1 MNFLFRLVLRLVYG
15 IRQVKVWEKLP
26 SPKTFKEVLTVGN
39 LEDDRFKEGIDLAL
53 QYGRETPDFILEYYF
68 VYDKDYS
75 IYREMWIRKIH
86 ITKETKALELLKALH
101 EFYQFRRAERL
112 NKLEI
117 KRWLKKEAADL

>member
-1 MNFLFRLVLRLVYG
+1 M
-15 IRQVKVWEKLP
+15 
-26 SPKTFKEVLTVGN
+26 FKEILTVGN
-39 LEDDRFKEGIDLAL
+39 REDDRFKEGIDFAL
-53 QYGRETPDFILEYYF
+53 EYGRETPDFILEYYF

-75 IYREMWIRKIH
+75 IYREMWIQRIH
-86 ITKETKALELLKALH
+86 ITKETRAFDLLKALH